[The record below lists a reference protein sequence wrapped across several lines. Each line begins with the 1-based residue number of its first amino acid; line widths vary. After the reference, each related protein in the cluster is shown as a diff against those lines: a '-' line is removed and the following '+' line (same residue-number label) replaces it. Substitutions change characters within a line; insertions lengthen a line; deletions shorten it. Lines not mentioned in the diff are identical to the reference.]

1 LTKIKKLCIL
11 IAGGVEGETKKKG
24 GESMEK
30 KEKSKEEG
38 LTHRWV
44 GELLAELTT
53 TSEPEATLSNYI
65 SKLPPEDQKW
75 IWLPYAIKLAQLG
88 QKEKAI
94 AKVLQLDFGIKE
106 VTKDEALTIAL
117 SNSGLVAQVG
127 EKFYAYDG
135 SNPAVRKLMH
145 ELRK

>member
-1 LTKIKKLCIL
+1 
-11 IAGGVEGETKKKG
+11 VEWRTRLKRKEVRV
-24 GESMEK
+24 MEK
-30 KEKSKEEG
+30 KERNKEEG

-44 GELLAELTT
+44 GELLADLTT

-65 SKLPPEDQKW
+65 SKLPPTDQNW
-75 IWLPYAIKLAQLG
+75 ILISYAIRLAQLG
-88 QKEKAI
+88 QKEKAL

-135 SNPAVRKLMH
+135 PNPAVRKLMH